1 MRGTT
6 NKRRNRKDVK
16 EYELNKGIEVML
28 PRSRRIR
35 KPSWFD
41 RTFFF
46 FRWSIRLRIDL
57 LRKTNGN

>member
-6 NKRRNRKDVK
+6 NKRKNQKDLREV
-16 EYELNKGIEVML
+16 ELNRGIEVML
-28 PRSRRIR
+28 PRSRRRR

-57 LRKTNGN
+57 LRSTNGN

>member
-1 MRGTT
+1 MHGTT
-6 NKRRNRKDVK
+6 NKQKNLK
-16 EYELNKGIEVML
+16 ELELNKGIEVML
-28 PRSRRIR
+28 PRSRRRR

-57 LRKTNGN
+57 TQEHNGN

>member
-1 MRGTT
+1 MRGIT
-6 NKRRNRKDVK
+6 KKQKHPK

-57 LRKTNGN
+57 LRKANGN

>member
-6 NKRRNRKDVK
+6 NRQKPPK

-28 PRSRRIR
+28 PRSRRRR

-57 LRKTNGN
+57 LRKANGN

>member
-1 MRGTT
+1 MHGTT
-6 NKRRNRKDVK
+6 NKQKNLR
-16 EYELNKGIEVML
+16 ELELNKGIEVML
-28 PRSRRIR
+28 PRSRRRR

-57 LRKTNGN
+57 TQEHNGN

>member
-6 NKRRNRKDVK
+6 KKQKHPK

-28 PRSRRIR
+28 PRSRRRR

-57 LRKTNGN
+57 LRNANGN

>member
-1 MRGTT
+1 MHGTT
-6 NKRRNRKDVK
+6 NKQKNQE

-28 PRSRRIR
+28 PRSRRKR

-57 LRKTNGN
+57 TQEHNGN

>member
-1 MRGTT
+1 MMHGTT
-6 NKRRNRKDVK
+6 NKRKNLKDV
-16 EYELNKGIEVML
+16 ELNRGIEVML
-28 PRSRRIR
+28 PRSRRRR

-57 LRKTNGN
+57 LRSTNGN